1 MRAMRVRGLKGFIG
15 LAAGVAG
22 GVAGDPRGAAAQRPS
37 VAVLGVASEEG
48 DDDLAA
54 ALTSALRAE
63 LENDEAVKLSNS
75 RASLSQMTMLQD
87 CDIVEA
93 DCRMKVGKAANADQ
107 VLYGG
112 LRRAGTRGHEVEVHL
127 FMTQDGKDAMA
138 RRALPSGESSEAH
151 LSGHA
156 RALLAA
162 LRGEAPAAQ
171 PPVAAPTDEGPP
183 PVATVTPDVEPLEEA
198 QADTAEPP
206 PSQARSSND
215 WLGYTLLGVA
225 AVSAGLTVFS
235 WTQIK
240 AAETDEH
247 FVAYGNAVYVND
259 PSVKDVCEKASGNM
273 PTRYGV
279 DDQTLLGAR
288 SACDQGETF
297 DLLQYVFLGATLVS
311 AGLGTYF
318 LLDDE
323 GEGGAASSGE
333 LSLRARVG
341 RSSGLLSVRL
351 DL

>member
-1 MRAMRVRGLKGFIG
+1 MKGITG
-15 LAAGVAG
+15 AAALVAAA
-22 GVAGDPRGAAAQRPS
+22 VAFHPSGAAAQRSS

-48 DDDLAA
+48 DDELAA

-63 LENDEAVKLSNS
+63 LENDESVKLSNS

-93 DCRMKVGKAANADQ
+93 DCRMRVGKAVNADQ

-127 FMTQDGKDAMA
+127 FTTQDGKDAMA
-138 RRALPSGESSEAH
+138 RRALPSGESGEAH
-151 LSGHA
+151 LPGHA

-162 LRGEAPAAQ
+162 LRGEAPAQ
-171 PPVAAPTDEGPP
+171 PPVAAPADDGPP
-183 PVATVTPDVEPLEEA
+183 PVATVTPDVEPLQHAE
-198 QADTAEPP
+198 ADTAEPP

-240 AAETDEH
+240 AAETDES
-247 FVAYGNAVYVND
+247 FVAYGNAVYVME
-259 PSVKDVCEKASGNM
+259 PSVKDVCEKADQAV
-273 PTRYGV
+273 RYGV

-288 SACDQGETF
+288 AACDQGETF
-297 DLLQYVFLGATLVS
+297 DLLQYVFLGATVVS
-311 AGLGTYF
+311 AGFGAYF

-323 GEGGAASSGE
+323 GDDGAASSGE

-341 RSSGLLSVRL
+341 RGSGLLSVRL